1 MADIYMNNVTGL
13 LDIDSMIQGLLQSKT
28 QDIQDLQNEV
38 ATLQAQVSSLSNLL
52 SALNDVNDFIENLNV
67 SNLFTTKTVTV
78 GDESILS
85 ATAESDTPNLTI
97 RDINVSKLSQEE
109 IRTSS
114 TGVTNLDSAIDS
126 ATFTLRYWT
135 SDTTYEET
143 EINFSGGTLEDL
155 VDMINSSQD
164 KIEASILFDGT
175 YYKLMLSEKNVSNS
189 TKETATDSAVIEI
202 SSGSLPTQLGVLETL
217 QSAQNAEIQI
227 GSSGTTFT
235 SASNTFENIISGLTI
250 TVYQTGTT
258 YLTVENDYSQVSSNL
273 NDFLEKINNV
283 IDLINSTTSQGG
295 LFQGNA
301 VITQIKTQIFSQME
315 PLINL
320 GIINI
325 DDNGKYSLDS
335 ETLNNLIENDLETLQ
350 SAITQIKT
358 NFTSVLEDL
367 TDTLNVYKS
376 IQDQQIQRINEKIEE
391 LQESLIKEEE
401 RLRLEFSKIEAL
413 MYQNE
418 QLRIRLEDFVTSL
431 SEMTK
436 GS

>member
-38 ATLQAQVSSLSNLL
+38 ATLEAQASSLSNLL
-52 SALNDVNDFIENLNV
+52 GALNDVNDFIENLNV
-67 SNLFTTKTVTV
+67 SNLFTIKTVTV

-135 SDTTYEET
+135 SDTAYEET

-175 YYKLMLSEKNVSNS
+175 YYKLMLSEKSVSNS

-235 SASNTFENIISGLTI
+235 SASNTFENIVSGLTI

-273 NDFLEKINNV
+273 SDFLDKINNV

-358 NFTSVLEDL
+358 NFASVLEDL

-391 LQESLIKEEE
+391 LQENLIREEE

-418 QLRIRLEDFVTSL
+418 QLRLRLEDFVTTL
-431 SEMTK
+431 SEMTE
-436 GS
+436 SS

>member
-13 LDIDSMIQGLLQSKT
+13 IDIDSMIQGLLQSKT

-67 SNLFTTKTVTV
+67 SNLFTIKTVTV

-189 TKETATDSAVIEI
+189 TKETTTDSAVIEI

-235 SASNTFENIISGLTI
+235 SASNTFENIVSGLTI

-273 NDFLEKINNV
+273 SDFLEKINNV
-283 IDLINSTTSQGG
+283 IDLINSTTSQEG
-295 LFQGNA
+295 LFQGNV
-301 VITQIKTQIFSQME
+301 VITQIKTQIFSQMG

-401 RLRLEFSKIEAL
+401 KLRLEFSKIEAL

-418 QLRIRLEDFVTSL
+418 QLRLRLNDFVISL
-431 SEMTK
+431 SKMTE
-436 GS
+436 GG

>member
-38 ATLQAQVSSLSNLL
+38 ATLQAQASSLSNLL

-175 YYKLMLSEKNVSNS
+175 YYKLMLSEKSVSNS

-202 SSGSLPTQLGVLETL
+202 SSGSLPTQLGALETL

-315 PLINL
+315 PLTNL

-401 RLRLEFSKIEAL
+401 KLRLEFSKIEAL

-418 QLRIRLEDFVTSL
+418 QLRLRLNDFVISL
-431 SEMTK
+431 SKMTE
-436 GS
+436 GG

>member
-13 LDIDSMIQGLLQSKT
+13 IDIDSMIQGLLQSKT

-38 ATLQAQVSSLSNLL
+38 ATLQAQASSLSNLL
-52 SALNDVNDFIENLNV
+52 GALNDVNDFIENLNV
-67 SNLFTTKTVTV
+67 SNLFTIKTVTV
-78 GDESILS
+78 GDESVLS
-85 ATAESDTPNLTI
+85 ATAESDTSNLTI

-155 VDMINSSQD
+155 VDVINSSQD

>member
-38 ATLQAQVSSLSNLL
+38 ATLQAQASSLSNLL
-52 SALNDVNDFIENLNV
+52 GALNDVNDFIENLNV

-155 VDMINSSQD
+155 VDVINSSQD

-175 YYKLMLSEKNVSNS
+175 YYKLMLSEKSVSNS

-258 YLTVENDYSQVSSNL
+258 YLTVENDYSQISSNL
-273 NDFLEKINNV
+273 SDFLEKINNV

-295 LFQGNA
+295 LFQGNV

-418 QLRIRLEDFVTSL
+418 QLRLRLEDFVTTL
-431 SEMTK
+431 SEMTEN
-436 GS
+436 S

>member
-1 MADIYMNNVTGL
+1 MNNVTGL
-13 LDIDSMIQGLLQSKT
+13 IDIDSMIQGLLQSKT

-67 SNLFTTKTVTV
+67 SNLFTIKTVTV

>member
-38 ATLQAQVSSLSNLL
+38 ATLQAQASSLSNLL
-52 SALNDVNDFIENLNV
+52 GALNDVNDFIENLNV

-155 VDMINSSQD
+155 VDIINSSQD

-175 YYKLMLSEKNVSNS
+175 YYKLMLSEKSVSNS

-202 SSGSLPTQLGVLETL
+202 SSGSLPTQLGALETL

>member
-38 ATLQAQVSSLSNLL
+38 ATLQAQASSLSNLL

-155 VDMINSSQD
+155 VDVINSSQD
-164 KIEASILFDGT
+164 KIEASVLFDGT
-175 YYKLMLSEKNVSNS
+175 YYKLMLSEKSVSNS

-235 SASNTFENIISGLTI
+235 SASNTFENIVSGLTI

-273 NDFLEKINNV
+273 SDFLEKINNV

-315 PLINL
+315 PLTNL

-418 QLRIRLEDFVTSL
+418 QLRLRLNDFVTTL
-431 SEMTK
+431 SKMTEN
-436 GS
+436 S

>member
-38 ATLQAQVSSLSNLL
+38 ATLQAQASSLSNLL

-155 VDMINSSQD
+155 VDIINSSQD

-175 YYKLMLSEKNVSNS
+175 YYKLMLSEKSVSDS

-235 SASNTFENIISGLTI
+235 SASNTFENIVSGLTI

-273 NDFLEKINNV
+273 SDFLEKINNV

-315 PLINL
+315 PLTNL

-418 QLRIRLEDFVTSL
+418 QLRLRLNDFVTTL
-431 SEMTK
+431 SKMTEN
-436 GS
+436 S

>member
-38 ATLQAQVSSLSNLL
+38 ATLQAQASSLSNLL

-155 VDMINSSQD
+155 VDVINSSQD

-175 YYKLMLSEKNVSNS
+175 YYKLMLSEKSVSDS

-235 SASNTFENIISGLTI
+235 SASNTFENIVSGLTI

-273 NDFLEKINNV
+273 SDFLEKINNV

-315 PLINL
+315 PLTNL

-418 QLRIRLEDFVTSL
+418 QLRLRLNDFVISL
-431 SEMTK
+431 SKMTE
-436 GS
+436 GG

>member
-38 ATLQAQVSSLSNLL
+38 ATLQAQASSLSNLL
-52 SALNDVNDFIENLNV
+52 GALNDVNDFIENLNV

-85 ATAESDTPNLTI
+85 ATTESDTPNLTI

-155 VDMINSSQD
+155 VDVINSSQD
-164 KIEASILFDGT
+164 KIEASILFDGI
-175 YYKLMLSEKNVSNS
+175 YYKLMLSEKSVSNS
-189 TKETATDSAVIEI
+189 TKETTTDSAVIEI
-202 SSGSLPTQLGVLETL
+202 NSGSLPTQLGVLETL

-258 YLTVENDYSQVSSNL
+258 YLTVGNDYSQVSSNL
-273 NDFLEKINNV
+273 SDFLEKINNV

-315 PLINL
+315 PLTNL

-325 DDNGKYSLDS
+325 DENGKYSLDS

-401 RLRLEFSKIEAL
+401 KLRLEFSKIEAL

-418 QLRIRLEDFVTSL
+418 QLRLRLEDFVTTL
-431 SEMTK
+431 SEITEN
-436 GS
+436 S

>member
-1 MADIYMNNVTGL
+1 M
-13 LDIDSMIQGLLQSKT
+13 
-28 QDIQDLQNEV
+28 
-38 ATLQAQVSSLSNLL
+38 
-52 SALNDVNDFIENLNV
+52 
-67 SNLFTTKTVTV
+67 
-78 GDESILS
+78 
-85 ATAESDTPNLTI
+85 
-97 RDINVSKLSQEE
+97 
-109 IRTSS
+109 
-114 TGVTNLDSAIDS
+114 DSAIDS
-126 ATFTLRYWT
+126 TTFTLRYWT
-135 SDTTYEET
+135 SDTAYEET

-175 YYKLMLSEKNVSNS
+175 YYKLMLSEKSVSNS
-189 TKETATDSAVIEI
+189 TKETATDSAVIKI
-202 SSGSLPTQLGVLETL
+202 SSGNLPTQLGVLETL

-227 GSSGTTFT
+227 GSSETTFT
-235 SASNTFENIISGLTI
+235 SASNTFENIVSRLTI

-273 NDFLEKINNV
+273 SVKLNNV

-358 NFTSVLEDL
+358 NFASVLEDL

-376 IQDQQIQRINEKIEE
+376 IQDQQIQRINEK
-391 LQESLIKEEE
+391 
-401 RLRLEFSKIEAL
+401 
-413 MYQNE
+413 
-418 QLRIRLEDFVTSL
+418 
-431 SEMTK
+431 
-436 GS
+436 

>member
-38 ATLQAQVSSLSNLL
+38 ATLQAQASSLSNLL

-67 SNLFTTKTVTV
+67 SNLFTIKTVTV

-155 VDMINSSQD
+155 VDVINSSQD

-175 YYKLMLSEKNVSNS
+175 YYKLMLSEKSVSNS

-235 SASNTFENIISGLTI
+235 SASNTFENIVSGLTI

-258 YLTVENDYSQVSSNL
+258 YLTVENDYSQISSNL
-273 NDFLEKINNV
+273 SDFLEKINNV

-315 PLINL
+315 PLTNL

-418 QLRIRLEDFVTSL
+418 QLRLRLNDFVISL
-431 SEMTK
+431 SKMTE
-436 GS
+436 GG

>member
-38 ATLQAQVSSLSNLL
+38 ATLQAQASSLSNLL

-155 VDMINSSQD
+155 VDVINSSQD

-175 YYKLMLSEKNVSNS
+175 YYKLMLSEKSVSNS

-202 SSGSLPTQLGVLETL
+202 SSGSLPTQLGALETL

-295 LFQGNA
+295 LFQGN
-301 VITQIKTQIFSQME
+301 VIITQIKTQIFSQME
-315 PLINL
+315 PLTNL

-367 TDTLNVYKS
+367 TNTLNVYKS

>member
-38 ATLQAQVSSLSNLL
+38 ATLQAQASSLSNLL

-85 ATAESDTPNLTI
+85 ATAESDAPNLTM

-135 SDTTYEET
+135 SDTAYEET

-155 VDMINSSQD
+155 VDVINSSQD
-164 KIEASILFDGT
+164 KIEASVLFDGT
-175 YYKLMLSEKNVSNS
+175 YYKLMLSEKSVSNS

-258 YLTVENDYSQVSSNL
+258 YLTVENDYSQISSNL
-273 NDFLEKINNV
+273 SDFLEKINNV

-315 PLINL
+315 PLTNL

-335 ETLNNLIENDLETLQ
+335 GILNNLIENDLETLQ

-376 IQDQQIQRINEKIEE
+376 I
-391 LQESLIKEEE
+391 
-401 RLRLEFSKIEAL
+401 
-413 MYQNE
+413 
-418 QLRIRLEDFVTSL
+418 
-431 SEMTK
+431 
-436 GS
+436 

>member
-1 MADIYMNNVTGL
+1 
-13 LDIDSMIQGLLQSKT
+13 
-28 QDIQDLQNEV
+28 
-38 ATLQAQVSSLSNLL
+38 
-52 SALNDVNDFIENLNV
+52 
-67 SNLFTTKTVTV
+67 
-78 GDESILS
+78 
-85 ATAESDTPNLTI
+85 
-97 RDINVSKLSQEE
+97 
-109 IRTSS
+109 
-114 TGVTNLDSAIDS
+114 
-126 ATFTLRYWT
+126 
-135 SDTTYEET
+135 
-143 EINFSGGTLEDL
+143 
-155 VDMINSSQD
+155 
-164 KIEASILFDGT
+164 
-175 YYKLMLSEKNVSNS
+175 MLSEKSVSNS

-235 SASNTFENIISGLTI
+235 SASNTFENIVSGLTI

-273 NDFLEKINNV
+273 SDFLEKINNV

-315 PLINL
+315 PLTNL

-325 DDNGKYSLDS
+325 DENGKYSLDS

-418 QLRIRLEDFVTSL
+418 QLRLRLEDFVTSL
-431 SEMTK
+431 SEMTEN
-436 GS
+436 S

>member
-38 ATLQAQVSSLSNLL
+38 ATLQAQASSLSNLL

-85 ATAESDTPNLTI
+85 ATAESDAPNLTM

-155 VDMINSSQD
+155 VDIINSSQD

-175 YYKLMLSEKNVSNS
+175 YYKLMLSEKSVSDS

-235 SASNTFENIISGLTI
+235 SASNTFENIVSGLTI

-273 NDFLEKINNV
+273 SDFLEKINNV

-315 PLINL
+315 PLTNL

-335 ETLNNLIENDLETLQ
+335 GILNNLIENDLETLQ

-418 QLRIRLEDFVTSL
+418 QLRLRLNDFVTTL
-431 SEMTK
+431 SKMTEN
-436 GS
+436 S

>member
-38 ATLQAQVSSLSNLL
+38 ATLQAQASSLSNLL
-52 SALNDVNDFIENLNV
+52 GALNDVNDFIENLNV

-155 VDMINSSQD
+155 VDIINSSQD

-175 YYKLMLSEKNVSNS
+175 YYKLMLSEKSVSNS

-235 SASNTFENIISGLTI
+235 SASNTFENIVSGLTI

-273 NDFLEKINNV
+273 SDFLEKINNV

-320 GIINI
+320 GVINI

-418 QLRIRLEDFVTSL
+418 QLRLRLEDFMTTL
-431 SEMTK
+431 SEMTEN
-436 GS
+436 S

>member
-38 ATLQAQVSSLSNLL
+38 ATLQAQASSLSNLL

-85 ATAESDTPNLTI
+85 ATAESDAPNLTM

-155 VDMINSSQD
+155 VDVINSSQD
-164 KIEASILFDGT
+164 KIEASVLFDGT
-175 YYKLMLSEKNVSNS
+175 YYKLMLSEKSVSNS

-258 YLTVENDYSQVSSNL
+258 YLTVENDYSQISSNL
-273 NDFLEKINNV
+273 SDFLEKINNV

-315 PLINL
+315 PLTNL

-335 ETLNNLIENDLETLQ
+335 GILNNLIENDLETLQ

-418 QLRIRLEDFVTSL
+418 QLRLRLNDFVTTL
-431 SEMTK
+431 SKMTEN
-436 GS
+436 S

>member
-38 ATLQAQVSSLSNLL
+38 ATLQAQASSLSNLL

-155 VDMINSSQD
+155 VDIINSSQD

-175 YYKLMLSEKNVSNS
+175 YYKLMLSEKSVSNS

-235 SASNTFENIISGLTI
+235 SASNTFENIVSGLTI

-273 NDFLEKINNV
+273 SDFLEKINNV

-315 PLINL
+315 PLTNL

-418 QLRIRLEDFVTSL
+418 QLRLRLEDFVTTL
-431 SEMTK
+431 SEMTEN
-436 GS
+436 S

>member
-38 ATLQAQVSSLSNLL
+38 ATLQAQASSLSNLL

-155 VDMINSSQD
+155 VDIINSSQD

-175 YYKLMLSEKNVSNS
+175 YYKLMLSEKSVSDS

-235 SASNTFENIISGLTI
+235 SASNTFENIVSGLTI

-273 NDFLEKINNV
+273 SDFLEKINNV

-315 PLINL
+315 PLTNL

-418 QLRIRLEDFVTSL
+418 QLRLRLEDFVTTL
-431 SEMTK
+431 SEMTEN
-436 GS
+436 S

>member
-38 ATLQAQVSSLSNLL
+38 ATLQAQASSLSNLL

-85 ATAESDTPNLTI
+85 ATAESDAPNLTM

-155 VDMINSSQD
+155 VDVINSSQD
-164 KIEASILFDGT
+164 KIEASVLFDGT
-175 YYKLMLSEKNVSNS
+175 YYKLMLSEKSVSNS

-235 SASNTFENIISGLTI
+235 SASNTFENIVSGLTI

-273 NDFLEKINNV
+273 SDFLEKINNV

-315 PLINL
+315 PLTNL

-418 QLRIRLEDFVTSL
+418 QLRLRLNDFVTTL
-431 SEMTK
+431 SKMTEN
-436 GS
+436 S

>member
-38 ATLQAQVSSLSNLL
+38 ATLQAQASSLSNLL
-52 SALNDVNDFIENLNV
+52 GALNDVNDFIENLNV

-175 YYKLMLSEKNVSNS
+175 YYKLMLSEKSVSNS

-315 PLINL
+315 PLTNL

-418 QLRIRLEDFVTSL
+418 QLRLRLEDFVTTL
-431 SEMTK
+431 SEMTEN
-436 GS
+436 S

>member
-38 ATLQAQVSSLSNLL
+38 ATLQAQASSLSNLL

-175 YYKLMLSEKNVSNS
+175 YYKLMLSEKSVSNS

-235 SASNTFENIISGLTI
+235 SASNTFENIVSGLTI

-273 NDFLEKINNV
+273 SDFLEKINNV

-315 PLINL
+315 PLTNL

-418 QLRIRLEDFVTSL
+418 QLRLRLEDFVTTL
-431 SEMTK
+431 SEMTEN
-436 GS
+436 S

>member
-38 ATLQAQVSSLSNLL
+38 ATLQAQASSLSNLL

-155 VDMINSSQD
+155 VDVINSSQD

-175 YYKLMLSEKNVSNS
+175 YYKLMLSEKSVSNS

-202 SSGSLPTQLGVLETL
+202 SSGSLPTQLGALETL

-258 YLTVENDYSQVSSNL
+258 YLTVENDYSQISSNL

-295 LFQGNA
+295 LFQGN
-301 VITQIKTQIFSQME
+301 VIITQIKTQIFSQME
-315 PLINL
+315 PLTNL

-367 TDTLNVYKS
+367 TNTLNVYKS

-401 RLRLEFSKIEAL
+401 KLRLEFSKIEAL

-418 QLRIRLEDFVTSL
+418 QLRLRLNDFVISL
-431 SEMTK
+431 SKMTE
-436 GS
+436 GG

>member
-13 LDIDSMIQGLLQSKT
+13 IDIDSMIQGLLQSKT

-38 ATLQAQVSSLSNLL
+38 ATLQAQASSLSNLL

-85 ATAESDTPNLTI
+85 ATAESDAPNLTM

-155 VDMINSSQD
+155 VDVINSSQD
-164 KIEASILFDGT
+164 KIEASVLFDGT
-175 YYKLMLSEKNVSNS
+175 YYKLMLSEKSVSNS

-258 YLTVENDYSQVSSNL
+258 YLTVENDYSQISSNL
-273 NDFLEKINNV
+273 SDFLEKINNV

-315 PLINL
+315 PLTNL

>member
-38 ATLQAQVSSLSNLL
+38 ATLQAQASSLSNLL
-52 SALNDVNDFIENLNV
+52 GALNDVNDFIENLNV

-85 ATAESDTPNLTI
+85 ATAESDALNLTI

-114 TGVTNLDSAIDS
+114 TGVTNSDSAIDS

-155 VDMINSSQD
+155 VDVINSSQD

-175 YYKLMLSEKNVSNS
+175 YYKLMLSEKSVSNS

-258 YLTVENDYSQVSSNL
+258 YLTVENDYSQISSNL
-273 NDFLEKINNV
+273 SDFLEKINNV

-315 PLINL
+315 PLTNL

-418 QLRIRLEDFVTSL
+418 QLRLRLNDFVTSL
-431 SEMTK
+431 SKMTEN
-436 GS
+436 S

>member
-38 ATLQAQVSSLSNLL
+38 ATLQAQASSLSNLL
-52 SALNDVNDFIENLNV
+52 GALNDVNDFIENLNV

-155 VDMINSSQD
+155 VDVINSSQD

-175 YYKLMLSEKNVSNS
+175 YYKLMLSEKSVSNS

-258 YLTVENDYSQVSSNL
+258 YLTVENDYSQISSNL
-273 NDFLEKINNV
+273 SDFLEKINNV

-295 LFQGNA
+295 LFQGNV

-350 SAITQIKT
+350 SVITQIKT

-418 QLRIRLEDFVTSL
+418 QLRLRLEDFVTTL
-431 SEMTK
+431 SEMTEN
-436 GS
+436 S